1 VLADSTRGS
10 AHARSRLEMAAETDQ
25 RVFDGGLRR
34 LRGEIA
40 PIYGWFHRR
49 LPHARPA
56 GR

>member
-1 VLADSTRGS
+1 
-10 AHARSRLEMAAETDQ
+10 MAAETDQ